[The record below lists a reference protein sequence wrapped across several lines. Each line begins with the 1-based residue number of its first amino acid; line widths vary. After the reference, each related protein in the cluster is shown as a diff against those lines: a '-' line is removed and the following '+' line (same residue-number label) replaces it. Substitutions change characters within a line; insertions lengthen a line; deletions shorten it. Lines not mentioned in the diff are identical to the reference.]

1 MQIDLKSAI
10 RGQMAHG
17 PIPLPTSIGPFA
29 LGSDCEVA
37 CTTSAASSL
46 VRREAPPTPE
56 SEDADGVEA
65 APEDSVPDA
74 CDADQV
80 EASDLASQ
88 GYSLEESEPAE
99 SNGGKESIDLGTV
112 SISDWIKADRDN
124 ESLVDGNDSTFDL
137 PSTFRNP
144 VAAQTAWT
152 GWYGS
157 PKAAARA
164 SEAVMRLRSPET
176 AHIRSMN
183 RSQPGFVLT
192 IAFSS
197 RHLARTLLQRMDT
210 KDRDAADPLR
220 RLFGHMHAL
229 LGDQI
234 REVDRFV
241 SHAPAV
247 EVAREVEKAWPF
259 MRALHDNG
267 AYAAHPC
274 KALLA
279 LALMRERFASG
290 EKMTSSDRTRA
301 LMVVNFLLRG
311 LPPRLAALVGVHAK
325 VFSDAVSHTYKF
337 FGVTCENLN
346 PDVSIWDQVGSEATH
361 STVAYLICAA
371 NHDSR
376 CDFSNTLASV
386 RLLEPRMVMEAGM
399 PRTLAGL
406 YAEFCANEAGPRYEK
421 LVAAFER
428 YSVALEVK
436 LDNRALPRNL
446 VGRDLTFKSAPSV
459 TGLHAALKRL
469 CEREPKAL
477 DVTAFL
483 DDAEAR
489 MARINH
495 VHSRITEL
503 SQTASVSVMLKL
515 ADLAKEA
522 KEEILSNRDWF
533 SANLALLG
541 QYIAVWD
548 DFYAQV
554 EALSVEASARTSKEK
569 PRQDRKERQAP
580 ILAPVMPETEAVRQ
594 LKEQLEASKTDL
606 SHTVAELRESR
617 CELHRLRQ
625 AADVLGTMP
634 QKDNHPV
641 VNADLIRRVTMRDNL
656 HPAEVLAYFEFVGE
670 DRVEILESAWRS
682 VAEYTGKFASIERMI
697 DLMDKLVFPYLDAMN
712 SGTPDTQARNIFGG
726 SKTYSAKESDTT
738 RCDARMR
745 AMREFTYQGEKRF
758 FERHLRVSNL
768 TGAEGMR
775 VHFDIINGRAV
786 IAYCGPHL
794 DVGSTN

>member
-1 MQIDLKSAI
+1 MQIDLKNAI
-10 RGQMAHG
+10 NGQMARG
-17 PIPLPTSIGPFA
+17 AIPLPTSIAQFPQLSDDEEVCATNPALPFA
-29 LGSDCEVA
+29 H
-37 CTTSAASSL
+37 
-46 VRREAPPTPE
+46 RKAPPVPG
-56 SEDADGVEA
+56 SEVDDGGKT
-65 APEDSVPDA
+65 APEDSAPDA
-74 CDADQV
+74 CGSGQV
-80 EASDLASQ
+80 ETSDLVSQ
-88 GYSLEESEPAE
+88 CYSVEETE
-99 SNGGKESIDLGTV
+99 SADANGGNESIALSAI
-112 SISDWIKADRDN
+112 SISDWIKADQNN
-124 ESLVDGNDSTFDL
+124 ESLADGNDSSFDL
-137 PSTFRNP
+137 PIIFRNP
-144 VAAQTAWT
+144 VTAQTAWA

-157 PKAAARA
+157 PKAATRA

-176 AHIRSMN
+176 ARIRSMN

-197 RHLARTLLQRMDT
+197 KHLARTLLQRMDA

-220 RLFGHMHAL
+220 RLTGHMHAL

-241 SHAPAV
+241 SQAPAV

-259 MRALHDNG
+259 MRAMHDNG
-267 AYAAHPC
+267 AYSAYPC

-279 LALMRERFASG
+279 LALMRERFESG
-290 EKMTSSDRTRA
+290 EKLTSSDRTRA
-301 LMVVNFLLRG
+301 LLVVNFLLRG
-311 LPPRLAALVGVHAK
+311 LPPRLAALVGIHSK
-325 VFSDAVSHTYKF
+325 VFNDAVGHTYKF
-337 FGVTCENLN
+337 FGVTCENFN
-346 PDVSIWDQVGSEATH
+346 PDVSIWDQIGSEATQ
-361 STVAYLICAA
+361 STVAYLTCAA
-371 NHDSR
+371 NHDSS
-376 CDFSNTLASV
+376 CDFSDTLARI

-399 PRTLAGL
+399 PRTLAAL
-406 YAEFCANEAGPRYEK
+406 YADFCANEAGPRYEK

-428 YSVALEVK
+428 YSVALEVT

-446 VGRDLTFKSAPSV
+446 VGRDLVFKSAPSV
-459 TGLHAALKRL
+459 TAIHAALKRL
-469 CEREPKAL
+469 CELEPQAM

-489 MARINH
+489 MARINQ

-503 SQTASVSVMLKL
+503 SQTASVSVMLKI

-541 QYIAVWD
+541 RYIAVWD
-548 DFYAQV
+548 DFYAEV
-554 EALSVEASARTSKEK
+554 EALSLEVSARISKEK
-569 PRQDRKERQAP
+569 PRQDRQELQAP
-580 ILAPVMPETEAVRQ
+580 VLAPVMPETEAVKQ
-594 LKEQLEASKTDL
+594 LTELLEASKTDL
-606 SHTVAELRESR
+606 AHTVAELRESR

-625 AADVLGTMP
+625 AADVLGAMP

-682 VAEYTGKFASIERMI
+682 VAEYTRKFSSIERMI
-697 DLMDKLVFPYLDAMN
+697 DLIDKLVFPYLDAMN
-712 SGTPDTQARNIFGG
+712 SGTPDTQARGIFGG

-738 RCDARMR
+738 RCDARLR
-745 AMREFTYQGEKRF
+745 AMREFTYQGEKLF